1 MLYYIIYIINAL
13 GARFIVFVPDFIASV
28 PIFMP
33 SPQGLALPVGVAVGE
48 GVVDNLLTAIC
59 IAVGHGNG
67 VGVMTPSLLAV
78 RGMMEELRGKMVEVR
93 RLMVAARELMPEG
106 IVKLISRCEI
116 VIANRDI
123 MISHRETVIS
133 NPETKMKPISVRM
146 VAVGLRLVYALLFV
160 CVSLIL
166 EYTTTRIYKKF
177 CGFSGL
183 CPLRP
188 CVSDNI
194 SRASSRILPATPI
207 RACLMAG

>member
-1 MLYYIIYIINAL
+1 
-13 GARFIVFVPDFIASV
+13 V
-28 PIFMP
+28 
-33 SPQGLALPVGVAVGE
+33 ALPVGVAVGE

-59 IAVGHGNG
+59 IAVGHGSG

-78 RGMMEELRGKMVEVR
+78 RGLVVELHGM
-93 RLMVAARELMPEG
+93 MVAASGLMPEG

-133 NPETKMKPISVRM
+133 NPETKMKAISVRM
-146 VAVGLRLVYALLFV
+146 MAVGLRLVYASFVV
-160 CVSLIL
+160 CVSMFH
-166 EYTTTRIYKKF
+166 EYAITRRHKKI

-183 CPLRP
+183 RPMRP

-194 SRASSRILPATPI
+194 SRACSRIFPATPI